1 MLAPDVPGNVSFW
14 LTYGTKVD
22 HWFYTDFT
30 TSLLPA
36 SDGDGEA
43 GVVYGIDYQYSEH
56 DAKVLMTVRQ
66 LFASACLG
74 MDQSASVGSA
84 LRTFSHRT
92 YARTYVCL

>member
-22 HWFYTDFT
+22 HWFFTDFI

-36 SDGDGEA
+36 SDGDDEEA

-56 DAKVLMTVRQ
+56 DAKVLMAVRQ
-66 LFASACLG
+66 TVLIN
-74 MDQSASVGSA
+74 
-84 LRTFSHRT
+84 
-92 YARTYVCL
+92 